1 MKRQETEN
9 NAAYWLAKLD
19 KDNLIDF
26 NDIDLAFL
34 AARNNDFKAWIEDSD
49 YNRVAFLQLVYVWQ
63 HDALA
68 HAYESR
74 VVKVTKKRSIFIA
87 MAATVMLL
95 IMPMMQFLNHSNKDV
110 YETNI
115 GKRQSVLLVDGSK
128 VELNSESKITASI
141 TDEERVVTLVKG
153 EAFFDIAHLNGKP
166 FRVFTGEQ
174 IITVIGTKFSV
185 HKVGDDIKVVVS
197 EGKVQVDHLKQTASS
212 EMAVLVAGN
221 IAQTKDDE
229 IVVIKDTKE
238 AVEQK
243 LSWRTGLITFDG
255 TTLEDAIAEFNRYN
269 KVKLIFKGSDISK
282 LKVSGQFKSQNYDA
296 FLRLISEGYGLKIS
310 YSDSNKVIEISS

>member
-95 IMPMMQFLNHSNKDV
+95 IMPMMQFLSHSNKDV

>member
-34 AARNNDFKAWIEDSD
+34 AARNNDFKAWVEDSD

-95 IMPMMQFLNHSNKDV
+95 IMPMMQFLSHSNKDV

-269 KVKLIFKGSDISK
+269 KVKLIFKGSDISQ